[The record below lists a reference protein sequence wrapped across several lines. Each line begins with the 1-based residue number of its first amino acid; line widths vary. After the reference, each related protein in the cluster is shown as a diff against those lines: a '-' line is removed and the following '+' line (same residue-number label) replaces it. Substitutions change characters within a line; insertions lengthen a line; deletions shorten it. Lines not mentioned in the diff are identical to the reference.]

1 MVHVLFKR
9 DHVVIGR
16 QRVDKPR
23 HHRQVDHRGFIHHQH
38 VKMQRVSGVVTQALA
53 ARLVETY
60 SDRLLR
66 LAYSILNSVPDAQ
79 DVCQEVLL
87 KRLEY
92 PGAFENEKHEQA
104 WMVRVTVNACK
115 NVRRSPWRTRTVG
128 LDAVAEPAAF
138 QPEEGGVLEEV
149 QRLPAKYREVL
160 VLYYYLGYDTNEI
173 GEILGLRADAVRT
186 RMSRAR
192 MKLKHVLEGLG
203 YGRLSG

>member
-1 MVHVLFKR
+1 MAEHAEE
-9 DHVVIGR
+9 
-16 QRVDKPR
+16 
-23 HHRQVDHRGFIHHQH
+23 
-38 VKMQRVSGVVTQALA
+38 ALA

-104 WMVRVTVNACK
+104 WMARVTVNACK

-149 QRLPAKYREVL
+149 QRFQSTHPARGATANFTKEQRVCL
-160 VLYYYLGYDTNEI
+160 AQFAYLHKGKKAEHTKTNAPM
-173 GEILGLRADAVRT
+173 L
-186 RMSRAR
+186 
-192 MKLKHVLEGLG
+192 H
-203 YGRLSG
+203 

>member
-1 MVHVLFKR
+1 MAEHAEE
-9 DHVVIGR
+9 
-16 QRVDKPR
+16 
-23 HHRQVDHRGFIHHQH
+23 
-38 VKMQRVSGVVTQALA
+38 ALA

-104 WMVRVTVNACK
+104 WMARVTVNACK

-128 LDAVAEPAAF
+128 LGCRGRACGVSAGGGRRAGRGAASAC
-138 QPEEGGVLEEV
+138 QVPGGAGALLLF
-149 QRLPAKYREVL
+149 R
-160 VLYYYLGYDTNEI
+160 I
-173 GEILGLRADAVRT
+173 
-186 RMSRAR
+186 
-192 MKLKHVLEGLG
+192 
-203 YGRLSG
+203 

>member
-1 MVHVLFKR
+1 MAEHAEE
-9 DHVVIGR
+9 
-16 QRVDKPR
+16 
-23 HHRQVDHRGFIHHQH
+23 
-38 VKMQRVSGVVTQALA
+38 ALA

-128 LDAVAEPAAF
+128 
-138 QPEEGGVLEEV
+138 
-149 QRLPAKYREVL
+149 
-160 VLYYYLGYDTNEI
+160 YDTNEI

>member
-1 MVHVLFKR
+1 MAEH
-9 DHVVIGR
+9 
-16 QRVDKPR
+16 
-23 HHRQVDHRGFIHHQH
+23 
-38 VKMQRVSGVVTQALA
+38 TEEALA

-138 QPEEGGVLEEV
+138 HIASHRITVIFSNIYNTVLSQV
-149 QRLPAKYREVL
+149 TSRKH
-160 VLYYYLGYDTNEI
+160 I
-173 GEILGLRADAVRT
+173 GHFIRT
-186 RMSRAR
+186 T
-192 MKLKHVLEGLG
+192 
-203 YGRLSG
+203 

>member
-1 MVHVLFKR
+1 MAEHAEE
-9 DHVVIGR
+9 
-16 QRVDKPR
+16 
-23 HHRQVDHRGFIHHQH
+23 
-38 VKMQRVSGVVTQALA
+38 ALA

-115 NVRRSPWRTRTVG
+115 MPTEADELWII
-128 LDAVAEPAAF
+128 AVAEPAAF

>member
-1 MVHVLFKR
+1 MCALHLKNHADTEDIFQTVFLKYVLSTTVFESQEHEKAW
-9 DHVVIGR
+9 
-16 QRVDKPR
+16 
-23 HHRQVDHRGFIHHQH
+23 FI
-38 VKMQRVSGVVTQALA
+38 
-53 ARLVETY
+53 
-60 SDRLLR
+60 
-66 LAYSILNSVPDAQ
+66 
-79 DVCQEVLL
+79 
-87 KRLEY
+87 
-92 PGAFENEKHEQA
+92 
-104 WMVRVTVNACK
+104 RVTVNACK

>member
-1 MVHVLFKR
+1 MAEHAEE
-9 DHVVIGR
+9 
-16 QRVDKPR
+16 
-23 HHRQVDHRGFIHHQH
+23 
-38 VKMQRVSGVVTQALA
+38 ALA

-138 QPEEGGVLEEV
+138 Q
-149 QRLPAKYREVL
+149 YREVL

>member
-1 MVHVLFKR
+1 MAEHAEE
-9 DHVVIGR
+9 
-16 QRVDKPR
+16 
-23 HHRQVDHRGFIHHQH
+23 
-38 VKMQRVSGVVTQALA
+38 ALA

-160 VLYYYLGYDTNEI
+160 
-173 GEILGLRADAVRT
+173 GLRADAVRT

>member
-1 MVHVLFKR
+1 MAEHAEE
-9 DHVVIGR
+9 
-16 QRVDKPR
+16 
-23 HHRQVDHRGFIHHQH
+23 
-38 VKMQRVSGVVTQALA
+38 ALA

-115 NVRRSPWRTRTVG
+115 MPTEADELWIIAVSTAPASIPKSGFLNIMNMLRKAGTSASPATAPDIVSIPNISVAKPSRIVPVSFFLSVFPVIKRIIPINASTGVNDVG
-128 LDAVAEPAAF
+128 F
-138 QPEEGGVLEEV
+138 
-149 QRLPAKYREVL
+149 K
-160 VLYYYLGYDTNEI
+160 
-173 GEILGLRADAVRT
+173 
-186 RMSRAR
+186 S
-192 MKLKHVLEGLG
+192 
-203 YGRLSG
+203 

>member
-1 MVHVLFKR
+1 MAEHAEE
-9 DHVVIGR
+9 
-16 QRVDKPR
+16 
-23 HHRQVDHRGFIHHQH
+23 
-38 VKMQRVSGVVTQALA
+38 ALA

-149 QRLPAKYREVL
+149 QRLPAKYREVM